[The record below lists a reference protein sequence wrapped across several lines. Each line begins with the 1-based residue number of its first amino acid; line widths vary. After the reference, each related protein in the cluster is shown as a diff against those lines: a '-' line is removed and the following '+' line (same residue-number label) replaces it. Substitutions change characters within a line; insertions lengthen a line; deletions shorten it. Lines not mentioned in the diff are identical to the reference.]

1 MTEYKQTLCWC
12 GFTIETLKPPSDF
25 FLLLAKHYPP
35 KKKDNKFTSYI
46 RNLDIYSGEFLAN
59 FASGLCNRMR
69 WRGLSNADP
78 KFICY
83 PFASWGERGAFD
95 ALLVDSVDDAI
106 AKRINSLCSALK
118 KYDNIDLLVYNNI
131 KYFLLGRQRHCD
143 PIGYAVAQNILAA
156 VQQAAEQSIFK
167 AQHLDNKGKIHNQTI
182 LTFSNSLS
190 KEPCN
195 EDALKTA
202 LGKTKWL
209 EMQLKLV
216 EMRKTVQAELYQ
228 VICQLAEQ
236 GDISSFKFGDL
247 AKIMKHEVRLAWEAS
262 NVVLERIEESDNDD
276 LDEILHQLNNLI
288 KNIKFDTTY
297 EQWVNWNI
305 LTKEVYDDIDKL
317 DCKDKIRQRI
327 FEEFQLIVNL
337 IEEDQE
343 PPSQAQLAKDLKIP
357 KNTLNQDMKRLRQ
370 LLLQRPDRFSKPV
383 RSKTR
388 H

>member
-1 MTEYKQTLCWC
+1 MKKYKQTLFWC

-118 KYDNIDLLVYNNI
+118 IFDNIDYLVYNNI
-131 KYFLLGRQRHCD
+131 KFFLLGRQRHCD
-143 PIGYAVAQNILAA
+143 PIGYAVAKNVLAA
-156 VQQAAEQSIFK
+156 VQQAVEQSIFT
-167 AQHLDNKGKIHNQTI
+167 AQHLDHKGKIHNQTI

-190 KEPCN
+190 NEPCN

-202 LGKTKWL
+202 LGKTKWF
-209 EMQLKLV
+209 EIQLKLV
-216 EMRKTVQAELYQ
+216 EMRKTVQAELCQ

-236 GDISSFKFGDL
+236 GNITSFKFGDL
-247 AKIMKHEVRLAWEAS
+247 AKIMKDEVRLAWHSS
-262 NVVLERIEESDNDD
+262 NVVLEKIEESDNDD
-276 LDEILHQLNNLI
+276 LDEILHQLNNMI

-297 EQWVNWNI
+297 EQWQSWKNLIKQIN
-305 LTKEVYDDIDKL
+305 DDIDNM
-317 DCKDKIRQRI
+317 DCQNKVRQRI
-327 FEEFQLIVNL
+327 SEEFQFIVNL

-343 PPSQAQLAKDLKIP
+343 PPSQAQLVKYLKIP
-357 KNTLNQDMKRLRQ
+357 KNTLNQDMKRLRK
-370 LLLQRPDRFSKPV
+370 LFKDCSF
-383 RSKTR
+383 
-388 H
+388 